1 MLLFNAAPHDS
12 AASSI
17 CSFFYSDILAAFTY
31 SLVIKTDKSQQPFQ
45 ISLLATVISP
55 KTIDYMNWHK
65 LTIPETF
72 ELLGSSEH
80 GLRST
85 IAEEKLI
92 EFGPNELQEGKKKS
106 VLGILLAQFKDVM
119 ILILLAA
126 AIISGII
133 GDLTDTIVILVIVLL
148 NAIIGFFQEYRA
160 EKAMQ
165 ALKQM
170 AVTQA
175 RVLRDGTSSWLPAT
189 ALVPGDVVLLE
200 AGNALPA
207 DVRIVES
214 VNLKIEEAAL
224 TGESHAIDKI
234 SQRLELDDIP
244 LGDKKNMAF
253 KGTFVTYGRGTAVVV
268 ATGMQTELGRIA
280 KMLQED
286 ESLTPLQQR
295 LASFGKKLSV
305 LVLLLCILFFV
316 AGWLRGEDVVKMIMT
331 SISLAVAAIPEAL
344 PAVITISLALAA
356 KRMIRFNSLIRK
368 LPAVETLG
376 SVTYICTDKTG
387 TLTKNKMHVE
397 DILVDGK
404 LYERNAIADVQ
415 QSNNVQLLLHAFA
428 LNNDAVTDDDNNIKG
443 DSTEVALMEV
453 AKEQHIA
460 ADAWPRLAE
469 IAFDADRK
477 LMTTFHSYNN
487 AVISF
492 TKGAPDILL
501 QRCGNIDLA
510 AMQQTVDEMAAKGH
524 RILGFAYRMWDEL
537 PHDLSADL
545 HETDLQFLGL
555 TGIIDPPRE
564 EVFDAVKQCKTAG
577 IVPVMITGDHP
588 LTAKT
593 IAERIGILNNEKDLV
608 ITGQQLA
615 AMDDD
620 SFLSK
625 VERIKVYARV
635 SPEQKLQI
643 VKMLQQKG
651 HYVAMTGDG
660 VNDAPSLKRAN
671 IGIAMGITGTDVSKE
686 AAHMILLDDNFSTI
700 VKAVREGRRIY
711 DNILKF
717 IKYLMTTNSG
727 ELWTLL
733 LGPMIGLPVA
743 LLPIHILWI
752 NLVSDGLPAISLS
765 FEKAE
770 KNVMD
775 RPPRPPQQSVF
786 ANGRG
791 LHMIWVGMLM
801 AGIALSAQAWAINHG
816 LHWQSIVF
824 NVLCLSQM
832 GHVLAIRSE
841 TQSFFS
847 AGMFSNKPLI
857 AAVGLALL
865 LQIAITYIP
874 FLQPIFQTEAL
885 TLQEFLLVGAASSLV
900 FIAVEIEKKI
910 SNSRRE
916 KQRRVE
922 VGM

>member
-1 MLLFNAAPHDS
+1 
-12 AASSI
+12 
-17 CSFFYSDILAAFTY
+17 
-31 SLVIKTDKSQQPFQ
+31 
-45 ISLLATVISP
+45 
-55 KTIDYMNWHK
+55 MNWHK
-65 LTIPETF
+65 LNIEETF
-72 ELLGSSEH
+72 KELGTNQQ
-80 GLRST
+80 GLSAT
-85 IAEEKLI
+85 AAQEKLLQT
-92 EFGPNELQEGKKKS
+92 GPNELQEGKKKS
-106 VLGILLAQFKDVM
+106 IALMLLAQFKDVM

-126 AIISGII
+126 AIIAGIV
-133 GDLTDTIVILVIVLL
+133 GDLTDTIVILIIVLL
-148 NAIIGFFQEYRA
+148 NAFLGFFQEYRA

-175 RVLRDGTSSWLPAT
+175 RVLRDGSIAWLSAT

-200 AGNALPA
+200 AGNAVPA
-207 DVRIVES
+207 DLRIIES
-214 VNLKIEEAAL
+214 KNLKIEEAAL
-224 TGESHAIDKI
+224 TGESHAVDKI
-234 SQRLELDDIP
+234 TDALQADDLPI
-244 LGDKKNMAF
+244 GDKKNMAF
-253 KGTFVTYGRGTAVVV
+253 KGTFVTYGRGTGVVIN
-268 ATGMQTELGRIA
+268 TGMQTELGRIA

-286 ESLTPLQQR
+286 ETLTPLQQR
-295 LASFGKKLSV
+295 MASFGKKLSV
-305 LVLLLCILFFV
+305 MVLFLCIVFFV
-316 AGWLRGEDVVKMIMT
+316 AGWLRGEDITKMVLT

-356 KRMIRFNSLIRK
+356 RRMIKFNSLIRK

-397 DILVDGK
+397 ELFVNGK
-404 LYERNAIADVQ
+404 LYERNAISSIKQ
-415 QSNNVQLLLHAFA
+415 QEEVMLLLQAFA
-428 LNNDAVTDDDNNIKG
+428 LNNDAVEDADKNIKG

-453 AKEQHIA
+453 AKEQNIQPA
-460 ADAWPRLAE
+460 TWPRLTE
-469 IAFDADRK
+469 IAFDSDRK
-477 LMTTFHSYNN
+477 LMTTFHAHQNKF
-487 AVISF
+487 ISF

-501 QRCGNIDLA
+501 QRCVNVDAPKL
-510 AMQQTVDEMAAKGH
+510 QQQVDDMAAKGH
-524 RILGFAYRMWDEL
+524 RVLGFAFRYWDAL
-537 PHDLSADL
+537 PENPDSET
-545 HETDLQFLGL
+545 HESGMQFLGL
-555 TGIIDPPRE
+555 TSIIDPPRD
-564 EVFDAVKQCKTAG
+564 EVIDAVAQCKTAG

-593 IAERIGILNNEKDLV
+593 IAQRIGILSSEKDIV

-615 AMDDD
+615 ALDED

-625 VERIKVYARV
+625 VEKIKVYARV

-643 VKMLQQKG
+643 VKTLQQKG

-700 VKAVREGRRIY
+700 VKAVKEGRRIY

-717 IKYLMTTNSG
+717 IKYMMTTNSG

-733 LGPMIGLPVA
+733 LGPIIGLPVA

-752 NLVSDGLPAISLS
+752 NLVSDGLPAIALS
-765 FEKAE
+765 YEKAE
-770 KNVMD
+770 KDIMS

-801 AGIALSAQAWAINHG
+801 AGIALGLQGWAINHG
-816 LHWQSIVF
+816 LHWQTIVF
-824 NVLCLSQM
+824 NVLCLSQL

-841 TQSFFS
+841 NQSFFA
-847 AGMFSNKPLI
+847 AGIFSNKPLI
-857 AAVGLALL
+857 GAVVLALL

-874 FLQPIFQTEAL
+874 FLESIFKTEAL
-885 TLQEFLLVGAASSLV
+885 TFNEFILVGAASSIV
-900 FIAVEIEKKI
+900 FFAVEIEKII
-910 SNSRRE
+910 SRKRN
-916 KQRRVE
+916 KKTV
-922 VGM
+922 

>member
-1 MLLFNAAPHDS
+1 
-12 AASSI
+12 
-17 CSFFYSDILAAFTY
+17 
-31 SLVIKTDKSQQPFQ
+31 
-45 ISLLATVISP
+45 
-55 KTIDYMNWHK
+55 MNWHR
-65 LTIPETF
+65 LSIPEIF
-72 ELLGSSEH
+72 ELLKTSQQ
-80 GLRST
+80 GLST
-85 IAEEKLI
+85 STAEEKLLQI
-92 EFGPNELQEGKKKS
+92 GPNELEEGKKKS
-106 VLGILLAQFKDVM
+106 IAVMLLAQFKDVM
-119 ILILLAA
+119 ILVLLAA

-170 AVTQA
+170 TITQA
-175 RVLRDGTSSWLPAT
+175 RVLRDETSSWLPAT
-189 ALVPGDVVLLE
+189 VLVPGDIVLLE
-200 AGNALPA
+200 AGNAVPA
-207 DVRIVES
+207 DLRIIES
-214 VNLKIEEAAL
+214 NNLKIEEAAL

-234 SQRLELDDIP
+234 ITSLDSDDLP

-253 KGTFVTYGRGTAVVV
+253 KGTFVTYGRGTGIVI

-286 ESLTPLQQR
+286 ETLTPLQQR
-295 LASFGKKLSV
+295 MAAFGKKLSV
-305 LVLLLCILFFV
+305 LVLFLCVLFFV
-316 AGWLRGEDVVKMIMT
+316 AGWLRGEDIAKMVMT

-376 SVTYICTDKTG
+376 SVTFICTDKTG

-397 DILVDGK
+397 NVFVNGQ
-404 LYERNAIADVQ
+404 LYDRTTLSTIKDQEVT
-415 QSNNVQLLLHAFA
+415 VLLLHAFA
-428 LNNDAVTDDDNNIKG
+428 LNNDAAVDDDKHLKG
-443 DSTEVALMEV
+443 DSTEIALLEV
-453 AKEQHIA
+453 AIEHNIKQ
-460 ADAWPRLAE
+460 DSWKRLAE
-469 IAFDADRK
+469 IAFDSERK
-477 LMTTFHSYNN
+477 LMTTFHSYQNKI
-487 AVISF
+487 ISF

-501 QRCGNIDLA
+501 QRCKD
-510 AMQQTVDEMAAKGH
+510 VDADKMLLQVDDMAAQGH
-524 RILGFAYRMWDEL
+524 RVLGFAYQFWGQL
-537 PHDLSADL
+537 PEKPDVDI
-545 HETDLQFLGL
+545 HESDLQFLGL
-555 TGIIDPPRE
+555 TGMIDPPRE
-564 EVFDAVKQCKTAG
+564 EVFEAVAQCKTAG

-593 IAERIGILNNEKDLV
+593 IAERIGILNSDKDLV

-615 AMDDD
+615 AFDDD
-620 SFLSK
+620 QFLAK
-625 VERIKVYARV
+625 VEKIKVYARV
-635 SPEQKLQI
+635 SPEQKLRI

-733 LGPMIGLPVA
+733 LGPIIGLPIA

-752 NLVSDGLPAISLS
+752 NLVSDGLPAIALS

-770 KNVMD
+770 KDIMS
-775 RPPRPPQQSVF
+775 RPPRPPQESVF

-791 LHMIWVGMLM
+791 IHILWVGIFM
-801 AGIALSAQAWAINHG
+801 AGVALSLQGWAINHG
-816 LHWQSIVF
+816 LHWQTIVF
-824 NVLCLSQM
+824 NVLCLSQL
-832 GHVLAIRSE
+832 GHVMAIRSE
-841 TQSFFS
+841 NQSLFS
-847 AGMFSNKPLI
+847 IGIFSNRPLI
-857 AAVGLALL
+857 GAVLLALL
-865 LQIAITYIP
+865 LQFAITYVP
-874 FLQPIFQTEAL
+874 FLQPIFKTEAL
-885 TLQEFLLVGAASSLV
+885 TLNEFLLVGAASSLV
-900 FIAVEIEKKI
+900 FFAVEIEKI
-910 SNSRRE
+910 ISRR
-916 KQRRVE
+916 KWKNSKL
-922 VGM
+922 GL

>member
-1 MLLFNAAPHDS
+1 
-12 AASSI
+12 
-17 CSFFYSDILAAFTY
+17 
-31 SLVIKTDKSQQPFQ
+31 
-45 ISLLATVISP
+45 
-55 KTIDYMNWHK
+55 MNWHR
-65 LTIPETF
+65 LSIEETF
-72 ELLGSSEH
+72 ELLDTGQQ
-80 GLRST
+80 GLST
-85 IAEEKLI
+85 PDAEAKLLQY
-92 EFGPNELQEGKKKS
+92 GPNELQESKKKS
-106 VLGILLAQFKDVM
+106 VAGMLLAQFKDVM
-119 ILILLAA
+119 IIILLVA

-133 GDLTDTIVILVIVLL
+133 GDVTDTIVILIIVLL
-148 NAIIGFFQEYRA
+148 NAILGFLQEYRA

-175 RVLRDGTSSWLPAT
+175 KVLRDGSIAWLPAT
-189 ALVPGDVVLLE
+189 VLVPGDVITLE
-200 AGNALPA
+200 AGNAVPA
-207 DVRIVES
+207 DVRIIES
-214 VNLKIEEAAL
+214 NNLKIEEAAL
-224 TGESHAIDKI
+224 TGESQAIDKI
-234 SQRLELDDIP
+234 TYSLEVDDLP

-253 KGTFVTYGRGTAVVV
+253 KGTFVTYGRGSAVVI

-280 KMLQED
+280 KMLQE
-286 ESLTPLQQR
+286 EETLTPLQQR
-295 LASFGKKLSV
+295 MDSFGKKLSV
-305 LVLLLCILFFV
+305 LVLFLCILFFV
-316 AGWLRGEDVVKMIMT
+316 AGWLRGEDIIKMVMT

-376 SVTYICTDKTG
+376 SVTFICTDKTG

-397 DILVDGK
+397 DVFVNGK
-404 LYERNAIADVQ
+404 LYERNALPTIKEQEEVK
-415 QSNNVQLLLHAFA
+415 LLLHAFA
-428 LNNDAVTDDDNNIKG
+428 LNNDAVEDGDKIIKG
-443 DSTEVALMEV
+443 DSTEIALMEV
-453 AKEQHIA
+453 AREQKIQP
-460 ADAWPRLAE
+460 DTWPRLAE

-477 LMTTFHSYNN
+477 LMTTFHSHDNKI
-487 AVISF
+487 ISF

-501 QRCGNIDLA
+501 QRCENIDLP
-510 AMQQTVDEMAAKGH
+510 AMQKQVDDMAIEGH
-524 RILGFAYRMWDEL
+524 RILGFAYRYWNTL
-537 PHDLSADL
+537 PENAGSEI
-545 HETDLQFLGL
+545 HETGLQFLGL

-564 EVFDAVKQCKTAG
+564 EVFDAVAQCKTAG

-593 IAERIGILNNEKDLV
+593 IAQRIGILSSENDLV
-608 ITGQQLA
+608 ISGQQLA
-615 AMDDD
+615 ALDNDN
-620 SFLSK
+620 FLAK
-625 VERIKVYARV
+625 VEKIKVYARV

-770 KNVMD
+770 KDIMN

-801 AGIALSAQAWAINHG
+801 AGITLSAQAWAINHG
-816 LHWQSIVF
+816 QHWQTIVF
-824 NVLCLSQM
+824 NVLCLCQM

-841 TQSFFS
+841 RQSFFG
-847 AGMFSNKPLI
+847 AGIFSNKPLI
-857 AAVGLALL
+857 GAVLLAFL
-865 LQIAITYIP
+865 LQAVITYTP

-885 TLQEFLLVGAASSLV
+885 TLNEFLLVGAASSIV
-900 FIAVEIEKKI
+900 FFAVEIEKKI
-910 SNSRRE
+910 FRKKR
-916 KQRRVE
+916 K
-922 VGM
+922 

>member
-1 MLLFNAAPHDS
+1 
-12 AASSI
+12 
-17 CSFFYSDILAAFTY
+17 
-31 SLVIKTDKSQQPFQ
+31 
-45 ISLLATVISP
+45 
-55 KTIDYMNWHK
+55 MNWHR
-65 LTIPETF
+65 LSIPEAF
-72 ELLGSSEH
+72 ELLGTNQR
-80 GLRST
+80 GLST
-85 IAEEKLI
+85 GIAEEKLLQI
-92 EFGPNELQEGKKKS
+92 GPNELQEGKKKS
-106 VLGILLAQFKDVM
+106 IASMLLAQFKDVM

-148 NAIIGFFQEYRA
+148 NAILGFIQEYRA

-175 RVLRDGTSSWLPAT
+175 RVLRDGSSNWLPAT
-189 ALVPGDVVLLE
+189 VLVPGDVVLLE
-200 AGNALPA
+200 AGNAVPA
-207 DVRIVES
+207 DVRIIES
-214 VNLKIEEAAL
+214 FNLKIEEAAL

-234 SQRLELDDIP
+234 THSLETDDLP

-253 KGTFVTYGRGTAVVV
+253 KGTFVTYGRGTAVVI

-280 KMLQED
+280 KMLQE
-286 ESLTPLQQR
+286 EETLTPLQQR
-295 LASFGKKLSV
+295 MASFGKKLSV
-305 LVLLLCILFFV
+305 LVLFLCVLFFV
-316 AGWLRGEDVVKMIMT
+316 AGWLRGEDVVKMVMT

-397 DILVDGK
+397 DVFVNGQ
-404 LYERNAIADVQ
+404 LYERDALSAIKKQKEVM
-415 QSNNVQLLLHAFA
+415 LLLHAFA
-428 LNNDAVTDDDNNIKG
+428 LNNDAAEDEDKIIKG

-453 AKEQHIA
+453 SNEQSIQP
-460 ADAWPRLAE
+460 DGWPRLAE
-469 IAFDADRK
+469 IAFDANRK
-477 LMTTFHSYNN
+477 LMTTFHSHDNKI
-487 AVISF
+487 ISF

-501 QRCGNIDLA
+501 QRCINVDVPAL
-510 AMQQTVDEMAAKGH
+510 QQQVDSMAAKGH
-524 RILGFAYRMWDEL
+524 RILGFAYRYWGVL
-537 PHDLSADL
+537 PENTDSET
-545 HETDLQFLGL
+545 HETGLQFLGL

-564 EVFDAVKQCKTAG
+564 EVFDAVAQCKTAG

-593 IAERIGILNNEKDLV
+593 IAQRIGILSTETDIV
-608 ITGQQLA
+608 MTGQQLA
-615 AMDDD
+615 ALDSD
-620 SFLSK
+620 SFLAK
-625 VERIKVYARV
+625 VEKIKVYARV

-643 VKMLQQKG
+643 VKTLQQKG

-770 KNVMD
+770 KDIMN

-801 AGIALSAQAWAINHG
+801 AGIALSAQGWAINHG
-816 LHWQSIVF
+816 LHWQTIVF

-841 TQSFFS
+841 NQSLFGV
-847 AGMFSNKPLI
+847 GMFSNKPLI
-857 AAVGLALL
+857 GTVLIALL
-865 LQIAITYIP
+865 LQFVITYTP

-885 TLQEFLLVGAASSLV
+885 TLNEFLLVGAVSSLV
-900 FIAVEIEKKI
+900 FFAVEIEKKL
-910 SNSRRE
+910 SRRKE
-916 KQRRVE
+916 KNSNA
-922 VGM
+922 G